1 MLAPSLR
8 KARWH
13 KSLRNA
19 EHKNLVL
26 WKSLTCIDLWLLCH
40 RNLFFSKPLFYIM
53 RCWYIGVSL
62 LCSLCAWFR
71 EGEREKVLILY
82 TLFVSESTL
91 SSVHSGSPPSSAQEE
106 SAPSTSSPTHPSL
119 SPGAKSFYP
128 RQGATSKY
136 LIGWKKPG
144 GTINSVDFGSSRK

>member
-1 MLAPSLR
+1 MGSTFKQCSFLHFFYFTNHCFSSGIKVDVSGNML
-8 KARWH
+8 
-13 KSLRNA
+13 
-19 EHKNLVL
+19 
-26 WKSLTCIDLWLLCH
+26 H
-40 RNLFFSKPLFYIM
+40 R
-53 RCWYIGVSL
+53 YIGVSV
-62 LCSLCAWFR
+62 LCSLCAWLR
-71 EGEREKVLILY
+71 EGERRKVLILY

-106 SAPSTSSPTHPSL
+106 SAPSTSSPNHPSL